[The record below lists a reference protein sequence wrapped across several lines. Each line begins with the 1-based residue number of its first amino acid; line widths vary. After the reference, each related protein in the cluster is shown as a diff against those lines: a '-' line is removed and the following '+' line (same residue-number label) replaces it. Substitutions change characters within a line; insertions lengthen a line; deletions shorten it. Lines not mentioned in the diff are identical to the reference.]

1 MTFKDPIFMY
11 FLLVVPL
18 LIAVYI
24 YSNHRRKKNIEQYG
38 DKELMKA
45 LLPRTAVLRSRIT
58 FWILLSSFV
67 LTMFMLARPR
77 YGTKKETVVSKGV
90 EVVVALDI
98 SNSMK
103 AEDIVPSRLDK
114 AKRLISRMIAQTK
127 GNKFSLIV
135 FAGDAFVQLPIT
147 NDYVSANMFLNQ
159 VKPSLIKRQGT
170 DVREAIDLATKSFS
184 DNRNIGKAIIL
195 ITDGEN
201 HEGGAEEAA
210 KMAAEQGIKVYV
222 MGIGTSKGGR
232 IPGEKTG
239 EFMRDREGNIVVT
252 KLNEAMAQSI
262 AAAGNGTY
270 VRVDNTNNAQ
280 EFIEKELDKLT
291 KGEVKNE
298 VYTKFREQFGAI
310 AAIVLV
316 LLFADSI
323 TIAVIDYVS
332 RPKNRRGNKTGN

>member
-1 MTFKDPIFMY
+1 MIFKDPIFLYM
-11 FLLVVPL
+11 LLVVPL
-18 LIAVYI
+18 LVAVYI
-24 YSNHRRKKNIEQYG
+24 YSNHRRKKNIELYG

-58 FWILLSSFV
+58 FWLLLVSFV
-67 LTMFMLARPR
+67 FTLFMLARPR
-77 YGTKKETVVSKGV
+77 YGTKKETVVAKGV

-114 AKRLISRMIAQTK
+114 AKKLISRMITQTE

-147 NDYVSANMFLNQ
+147 TDYISANMFLNQ
-159 VKPSLIKRQGT
+159 VSPSLIDRQGT
-170 DVREAIDLATKSFS
+170 DVRAAIDLAVKSFS
-184 DNRNIGKAIIL
+184 DNKNIGKAVVI

-210 KMAAEQGIKVYV
+210 KMAAEQGVKVYV
-222 MGIGTSKGGR
+222 MGIGTPKGGR
-232 IPGEKTG
+232 IPTGEPG

-262 AAAGNGTY
+262 ANAGKGTY

-291 KGEVKNE
+291 KDEVKSE

-323 TIAVIDYVS
+323 AVAVIDYVS
-332 RPKNRRGNKTGN
+332 RPKEKRGNKNR